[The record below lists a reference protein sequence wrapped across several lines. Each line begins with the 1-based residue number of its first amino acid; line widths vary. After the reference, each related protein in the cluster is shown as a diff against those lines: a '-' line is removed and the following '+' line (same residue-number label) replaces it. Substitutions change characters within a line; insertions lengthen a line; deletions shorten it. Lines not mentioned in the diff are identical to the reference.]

1 MTLKRLAL
9 VLITV
14 LVAARV
20 LLSLVGSLNEPQVQ
34 GKLELYQSNL
44 VLTAAEFD
52 PDADEVN
59 QSLTQILGD
68 APYTTALKQYQSV
81 YDATAQSIQQLR
93 DQATESAVLV
103 NNPQTLQFETAIAQ
117 ERQFLDRLAL
127 HIGLIQAHEQDITA
141 AEQQW
146 HDIVQPTSTISDT
159 ATTAQLLAQLWD
171 GAAQDLPA
179 ETATILETNL
189 EGWFEDEALAQFYQV
204 TQQENAIAQLTQHR
218 QDRAAQAL
226 TRLAAITVLP
236 ALGGIIG
243 VGGILFLIGQWVVKR
258 DTALLAQPFA
268 SIEVPW
274 DAETT
279 VQGLVVGFFFFSQI
293 FLATALPIVVALLG
307 LNPSGF
313 DLRGKAL
320 YILMS
325 YGLMTG
331 GGLAILYFTLRPYF
345 PLPEGWFKV
354 TLKGRWALWGLGGY
368 FVAIPLVLLASLL
381 NQQLWQE
388 GGGGNPIILLA
399 LQSQDTLALV
409 IFFLTASFAAP
420 LFEEIM
426 FRGFLLPSL
435 TRYLPAWG
443 AIAITSVLFAAAHL
457 SLAEMVPLTVLGGI
471 LGFVYWR
478 SRNLLASIL
487 LHSLWN
493 SGTLISLFLLGRS

>member
-1 MTLKRLAL
+1 MTLKRLVL

-34 GKLELYQSNL
+34 GRLELYQSNL

-52 PDADEVN
+52 PDSDEVT
-59 QSLTQILGD
+59 QSLTQIIGD
-68 APYTTALKQYQSV
+68 APYNTALKQYQAV
-81 YDATAQSIQQLR
+81 YDTTAQSIQQLR
-93 DQATESAVLV
+93 NQATESAVLV
-103 NNPQTLQFETAIAQ
+103 NNPQTVQFESAIAQ
-117 ERQFLDRLAL
+117 DQQFLNRLAL
-127 HIGLIQAHEQDITA
+127 NIGLINAHQQDIEAAQHQWQDIPKTA
-141 AEQQW
+141 
-146 HDIVQPTSTISDT
+146 TISDIT
-159 ATTAQLLAQLWD
+159 TTAQILAQLWEESPS
-171 GAAQDLPA
+171 DLPA
-179 ETATILETNL
+179 ETATIVQDNL
-189 EGWFEDEALAQFYQV
+189 DGWFEDEALGRFYQV
-204 TQQENAIAQLTQHR
+204 TQQDEAIAQLTQHR
-218 QDRAAQAL
+218 QDRATQAL
-226 TRLAAITVLP
+226 TRLATITILP
-236 ALGGIIG
+236 ALGGIAG
-243 VGGILFLIGQWVVKR
+243 VGVILFLIGQWVVKR

-274 DAETT
+274 DGETT

-293 FLATALPIVVALLG
+293 VLATALPIVTALLG

-320 YILMS
+320 YILLS

-331 GGLAILYFTLRPYF
+331 GGLTILYYTLRPYL
-345 PLPEGWFKV
+345 PLPEGWFEVK
-354 TLKGRWALWGLGGY
+354 LGGRWALWGVGGY
-368 FVAIPLVLLASLL
+368 LVAIPLVLLASLI

-409 IFFLTASFAAP
+409 IFFLTASLAAP

-457 SLAEMVPLTVLGGI
+457 SLAEMIPLTVLGAI
-471 LGFVYWR
+471 LGVVYWR

>member
-34 GKLELYQSNL
+34 GRLELYQSNL

-52 PDADEVN
+52 PDSDQVN
-59 QSLTQILGD
+59 QSLTQIIGD
-68 APYTTALKQYQSV
+68 APYTNALKQYQAV

-103 NNPQTLQFETAIAQ
+103 NNPQTVQFESAIAQ
-117 ERQFLDRLAL
+117 DQQFLHRLAL
-127 HIGLIQAHEQDITA
+127 HIGLINAHQQDIEAAQHQWQDIPKTA
-141 AEQQW
+141 
-146 HDIVQPTSTISDT
+146 TISDIT
-159 ATTAQLLAQLWD
+159 TTAQILAQLWNESPS
-171 GAAQDLPA
+171 DLPA
-179 ETATILETNL
+179 ETATIVQDNL
-189 EGWFEDEALAQFYQV
+189 DGWFEDEALGRFYQV
-204 TQQENAIAQLTQHR
+204 TQQEEAIAQLTQHR

-236 ALGGIIG
+236 ALGGIAG
-243 VGGILFLIGQWVVKR
+243 VGVILFLIGQWVVKR

-274 DAETT
+274 DGETT

-293 FLATALPIVVALLG
+293 VLATALPIVTALLG

-320 YILMS
+320 YILLS
-325 YGLMTG
+325 YALMTG
-331 GGLAILYFTLRPYF
+331 GGLTILYYTLRPYF
-345 PLPEGWFKV
+345 PLPEGWFQVK
-354 TLKGRWALWGLGGY
+354 LGGRWALWGVGGY
-368 FVAIPLVLLASLL
+368 LVAIPLVLLASLL

-409 IFFLTASFAAP
+409 IFFLTASLAAP

-457 SLAEMVPLTVLGGI
+457 SLAEMIPLTVLGAI
-471 LGFVYWR
+471 LGVVYWR